1 MSIKH
6 FPFEGPPKFGNPKF
20 TQIGIFGMK
29 VYHLATLVMIAIC
42 SRLAVPACA
51 FGFLENNN
59 IRVWASGQCYKMAS
73 LRQ

>member
-1 MSIKH
+1 MTIKH
-6 FPFEGPPKFGNPKF
+6 NNIFNSKALQYLPTLGF
-20 TQIGIFGMK
+20 FGMK
-29 VYHLATLVMIAIC
+29 IYHLATLVMITIC